1 MKKAVLIYLFTVIFF
16 LRGLWSWLTS
26 GIKIAKKVQP
36 AQPSSEINLLDE
48 GEINLT
54 PKPSQAQAM
63 ANQAKFGFGQM
74 PKEHKGKIVAGGIA
88 LAFFV
93 LFGIGNF
100 IYWSGVI
107 ISAYPLVGYLLLSVL
122 IGYILLRIIKSI
134 PKHVTTINQIWKD
147 AKHEATLKFQNQ

>member
-1 MKKAVLIYLFTVIFF
+1 MKKAILIYLFTVIFF
-16 LRGLWSWLTS
+16 LRGLWLWLTS

-54 PKPSQAQAM
+54 AKPSQAQAM
-63 ANQAKFGFGQM
+63 ANKAKFGFGQM

-88 LAFFV
+88 VVFFI
-93 LFGIGNF
+93 LFGIGSF

-107 ISAYPLVGYLLLSVL
+107 ISAYPTVGYILLSVL
-122 IGYILLRIIKSI
+122 LGYILLRILKSI
-134 PKHVTTINQIWKD
+134 PKHVATINQIWKD
-147 AKHEATLKFQNQ
+147 AKHEAKLKFKNK